1 MRADGLTD
9 EEGEVMDHLCWA
21 VDAFEELEMQHP
33 DERNEFYA
41 AVHRI
46 QDLMAVRIARRHY
59 PKGWLNGNG

>member
-1 MRADGLTD
+1 
-9 EEGEVMDHLCWA
+9 MDHLCWA